1 MQYYDKKAVGRRI
14 KQLRKSKGLTQH
26 GLAGL
31 LDYTGIRQLQ
41 RIETGETS
49 CTVEKLME
57 IAQVLET
64 STDFLLFGQERD
76 SKEQYYKVFEGKN
89 SSQKQYLLA
98 VLEAAAG
105 NLTFLE

>member
-1 MQYYDKKAVGRRI
+1 MQYYDKKAVGIRI
-14 KQLRKSKGLTQH
+14 KQLRKSRGLTQH

-31 LDYTGIRQLQ
+31 LDYTGSRQLQ

-57 IAQVLET
+57 IAQILET

-76 SKEQYYKVFEGKN
+76 SIDKYDKAFEGKN
-89 SSQKQYLLA
+89 SCQKQYLLA
-98 VLEAAAG
+98 VLQAAAD
-105 NLTFLE
+105 NIMLLE

>member
-31 LDYTGIRQLQ
+31 LDYTGSRQLQ

-57 IAQVLET
+57 IAQILET

-76 SKEQYYKVFEGKN
+76 NKDLYGKVFEGKN

-105 NLTFLE
+105 NLTLLE

>member
-1 MQYYDKKAVGRRI
+1 M
-14 KQLRKSKGLTQH
+14 RK
-26 GLAGL
+26 
-31 LDYTGIRQLQ
+31 R
-41 RIETGETS
+41 TGETF

-76 SKEQYYKVFEGKN
+76 SKDQYYKVFEGKN

-98 VLEAAAG
+98 VLEAAAD
-105 NLTFLE
+105 NLTLLE

>member
-31 LDYTGIRQLQ
+31 LDYTGSRQLQ

-57 IAQVLET
+57 IAQILET
-64 STDFLLFGQERD
+64 STDFLLFGQEMD
-76 SKEQYYKVFEGKN
+76 NKDLYGKVFEGKN
-89 SSQKQYLLA
+89 RSKKKYLLA
-98 VLEAAAG
+98 LLEAAAG
-105 NLTFLE
+105 NLTLLE

>member
-31 LDYTGIRQLQ
+31 LDYTGSRQLQ

-57 IAQVLET
+57 IAQLLET
-64 STDFLLFGQERD
+64 STDFLLFVQ
-76 SKEQYYKVFEGKN
+76 
-89 SSQKQYLLA
+89 
-98 VLEAAAG
+98 
-105 NLTFLE
+105 

>member
-1 MQYYDKKAVGRRI
+1 VQYYDKKAVGGRI
-14 KQLRKSKGLTQH
+14 KNIRKSRGLTQH

-57 IAQVLET
+57 IAQILET

-76 SKEQYYKVFEGKN
+76 SKDKYYKAFEGKN
-89 SSQKQYLLA
+89 RCQKQYLLA
-98 VLEAAAG
+98 VLQAAAD
-105 NLTFLE
+105 NIMLLE